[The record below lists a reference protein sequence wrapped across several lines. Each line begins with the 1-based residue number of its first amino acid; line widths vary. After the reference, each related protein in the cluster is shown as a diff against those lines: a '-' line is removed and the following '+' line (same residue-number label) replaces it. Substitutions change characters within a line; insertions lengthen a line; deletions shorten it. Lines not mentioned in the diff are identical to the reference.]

1 MKLRYAMLAILA
13 LVSVGCQSNPPSQK
27 TLDATNY
34 CFQRFGGP
42 SNTNYDSCVYARQMG
57 MEVVEGLFHVD
68 EIRNVQEMFL
78 TSTTRE
84 IVPIRNVDGSPVGS
98 GKPGPVTLKLLHAYR
113 DAIERLTAED

>member
-57 MEVVEGLFHVD
+57 MEV
-68 EIRNVQEMFL
+68 
-78 TSTTRE
+78 TPAT
-84 IVPIRNVDGSPVGS
+84 
-98 GKPGPVTLKLLHAYR
+98 PGW
-113 DAIERLTAED
+113 